1 MSINF
6 SLFKNASRL
15 LLITQLVSTI
25 SFAVLYSTLV
35 LFMTQGLGFTV
46 TKASAVMG
54 VFVAFNYG
62 LHLLGGYVGGRLISY
77 RSLFLIGMLLQ
88 TIACLFLS
96 FPSTENLYIAL
107 ALFLSGSGMNVPC
120 INMMLTQ
127 QFENDDSSRESAFY
141 WNYAGMNIGFF
152 IGFTVAGVFQQDNSY
167 NTLFLLTAIT
177 NVIAF
182 ILLATSWKTVAD
194 RTTPLVK
201 NVEKLGAHILVKNN
215 SFAFIIILLV
225 IALLFLALQYPLNTN
240 YIVLGIGILLLAMF
254 IPIANAQRQKEQ
266 KEKVYAYFI
275 LACFGLVFWSAYSL
289 APMALTVFT
298 EANVNRHFLGFL
310 IPTQWFQNVNTIVI
324 AIGGML
330 LPSIL
335 IIIRKR
341 FIFSFPMQFC
351 FSIIF
356 MAIGFLMLIIGIL
369 CANTAGY
376 TAAIWLILSYA
387 FQSIGELLIGPT
399 GYAMVGKLANPK
411 LQGLMMGSWM
421 VVTGGTSGVIASLLS
436 MLVASPDIHAT
447 PTQTNS
453 SYLILFS
460 ILTLVAAIA
469 AFLMYLIIPRI
480 RKLAHI

>member
-1 MSINF
+1 MNF
-6 SLFKNASRL
+6 SLFKNASKL
-15 LLITQLVSTI
+15 LLITQLVSII

-35 LFMTQGLGFTV
+35 LFMTQGLGLTV
-46 TKASAVMG
+46 NKASAIMG
-54 VFVAFNYG
+54 VFFTFNFG
-62 LHLLGGYVGGRLISY
+62 LHLLGGYIGGRLISY

-107 ALFLSGSGMNVPC
+107 ALFLVGSGMNLPC
-120 INMMLTQ
+120 INMMLIQ
-127 QFENDDSSRESAFY
+127 QFESDENNSRESAFY
-141 WNYAGMNIGFF
+141 WNYAGMNIGCF
-152 IGFTVAGVFQQDNSY
+152 IGFTVAGVFQVHNSY
-167 NTLFLLTAIT
+167 HILFLLAAIT
-177 NVIAF
+177 NIIAF
-182 ILLATSWKTVAD
+182 VLLTLGWKTVAD
-194 RTTPLVK
+194 KTTPLVK
-201 NVEKLGAHILVKNN
+201 KIKKSGSHILIKNN
-215 SFAFIIILLV
+215 FFAIIIILLV
-225 IALLFLALQYPLNTN
+225 ISLLFLALKYPLNTN

-254 IPIANAQRQKEQ
+254 IPIANAQREKEQ

-298 EANVNRHFLGFL
+298 EANVDRHFLGFL
-310 IPTQWFQNVNTIVI
+310 MPTQWFQNINTII
-324 AIGGML
+324 ISIGGML
-330 LPSIL
+330 FPSIL

-399 GYAMVGKLANPK
+399 GYAMIGKLASPK
-411 LQGLMMGSWM
+411 LQGLMMGAWM
-421 VVTGGTSGVIASLLS
+421 VVVGGTSGAIASLLS
-436 MLVASPDIHAT
+436 VLVASPNIHTT
-447 PTQTNS
+447 PTKTNS
-453 SYLILFS
+453 SYLMLFS
-460 ILTLVAAIA
+460 ILTLVAAAA